1 MFSTLSAAQVALS
14 LVSASGIALGAS
26 APLRRAST
34 CNGFSE
40 LCDKS
45 FGNVSF
51 VGAHDSYAVG
61 TDNLAVNQDYD
72 VTQQLKDGI
81 RMLQLQVHNQDNTLQ
96 LCHTSCSLFN
106 GGTLEDY
113 LKKVKSWMDDNTNDV
128 LSILIVN
135 IDNVAP
141 TEYATVFES
150 AGLDQVSYSPS
161 TSTLPASGW
170 PTLGEMI
177 DDGKRLVTF
186 LDNQAD
192 TSSVSYLVDEFTN
205 IWETAYDV
213 TDTTFDCEV
222 NRTKGDTSTQ
232 MYLIN
237 HFLDKVLLGNPVPD
251 KDNADTT
258 NAASGT
264 GSLGTQVETC
274 TSQYGRAPNFMLV
287 DFYEY
292 GGGSVFQV
300 AADINGV
307 TYDNSSVAQP
317 KDSSSSSSDS
327 DSAVSLLQMKG
338 ASWLALG
345 GIVAGAFMLV

>member
-1 MFSTLSAAQVALS
+1 MFPSLSAAQVALS

-161 TSTLPASGW
+161 TSTLSASSW

-274 TSQYGRAPNFMLV
+274 TNQYGRAPNFMLV

-300 AADINGV
+300 AADLNGV